1 LTAQKY
7 ERLYDYIHE
16 YQGLVYDFYSSSAV
30 AFLTTYY
37 HIDTKNTV
45 WDNKNLMGGSYEK
58 VGTLSGIRFYKI
70 LLLPVFFSE
79 ELSTIFDAQDIGY
92 IKEGETT
99 FVIPSTYNFIPLPG
113 DKVKFEQDYLRVTN
127 NIYPIYSIS
136 GVEKST
142 NTDRVFYK
150 LRVRVEQ
157 SITENQLDLQV
168 SGNYTFFDYTKSIY
182 KLEDA
187 QKLATLLSR
196 NKTLKDRLVSRFY
209 DRTSGFY
216 FSQ

>member
-1 LTAQKY
+1 LTSQKY

-16 YQGLVYDFYSSSAV
+16 YQELVYDFYSSSAV

-37 HIDTKNTV
+37 HIDTENTV
-45 WDNKNLMGGSYEK
+45 WDNQNLMGGSYEK

-79 ELSTIFDAQDIGY
+79 EISTIFDAQDIGY
-92 IKEGETT
+92 IKEGETS
-99 FVIPSTYNFIPLPG
+99 FVIPSTYNFVPLPG

-168 SGNYTFFDYTKSIY
+168 SNNYTFFDYTKSIY

-187 QKLATLLSR
+187 QKLAILLSR
-196 NKTLKDRLVSRFY
+196 NKTLKDRLVSKFY